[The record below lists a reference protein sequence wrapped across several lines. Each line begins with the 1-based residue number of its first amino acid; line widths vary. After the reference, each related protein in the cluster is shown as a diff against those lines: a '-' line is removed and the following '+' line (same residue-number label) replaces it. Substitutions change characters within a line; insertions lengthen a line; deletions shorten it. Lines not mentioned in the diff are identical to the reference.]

1 MKLLHQYPIST
12 ISVSDGTILN
22 SFRFRGLTHSLRQF
36 TTIVAILKFE
46 NGHLLCAPDSTRL
59 DSTPLVF
66 RYRCWGYALGYC
78 LFGSVI
84 VQPLTCD
91 ADQELKWKLKL
102 NVAQTQTRQ
111 NTNPSSNRSQYDEH
125 RQPSALCRVPCA
137 ETAVLKPLPIA
148 LGSNARG
155 MRLKGG

>member
-59 DSTPLVF
+59 DSTRIPIPMLGIRTRVLSVWL
-66 RYRCWGYALGYC
+66 RYCATVNVRRRPGTEMETEIECGPNTDKTKYE
-78 LFGSVI
+78 SEQ
-84 VQPLTCD
+84 QPKPIRRAPPAEC
-91 ADQELKWKLKL
+91 
-102 NVAQTQTRQ
+102 
-111 NTNPSSNRSQYDEH
+111 P
-125 RQPSALCRVPCA
+125 VPCA
-137 ETAVLKPLPIA
+137 ESAVLKRLPIA